1 MISILYSVLCYNSIT
16 AKVGRPFS
24 SVDAKLLR
32 RLRTVT
38 DNFLRNYWA
47 GRAGVVAELVVAAGL
62 NQLGGQER
70 PRLALLWGPVL
81 PWWHCTGGSGRPQ
94 TSLTST
100 STRPRSLLRPSR
112 HMEEEEDKI
121 DLGKPSPAHNLAF
134 KSEQF
139 LQHTIKL
146 TQQLIN
152 REYILF
158 KGVVVKQ
165 L

>member
-70 PRLALLWGPVL
+70 PRLALLVALHWRL
-81 PWWHCTGGSGRPQ
+81 RQ
-94 TSLTST
+94 TSDQSDLNLNKTKITTPSLQAHGGGGGQD
-100 STRPRSLLRPSR
+100 RPR
-112 HMEEEEDKI
+112 
-121 DLGKPSPAHNLAF
+121 
-134 KSEQF
+134 
-139 LQHTIKL
+139 
-146 TQQLIN
+146 
-152 REYILF
+152 
-158 KGVVVKQ
+158 
-165 L
+165 